1 MMIVLNIWKTLIRV
15 NLTPTVTLMM
25 NIHLHL
31 CTECLM
37 LPMWPLGQ
45 DQHHLHHH
53 LGLLG
58 RIAAVR
64 RTVA

>member
-1 MMIVLNIWKTLIRV
+1 MVIVLNIWKTLIRM
-15 NLTPTVTLMM
+15 NLTPTLTLMM

-31 CTECLM
+31 STECLM

-45 DQHHLHHH
+45 HQHDLHHH

-58 RIAAVR
+58 RVVAVWRDIA
-64 RTVA
+64 